1 MLLVLLEHYGVKR
14 WAQIAQKMAVKS
26 ELQVRERFCNIVDPT
41 LGKNLWTPEMEER
54 LLEVAPEHAYSW
66 KEIAKLPCFGN
77 KTDNCIWRKY
87 RNLLIKRS
95 REEIQQ

>member
-41 LGKNLWTPEMEER
+41 LGKNLWTP
-54 LLEVAPEHAYSW
+54 
-66 KEIAKLPCFGN
+66 
-77 KTDNCIWRKY
+77 
-87 RNLLIKRS
+87 
-95 REEIQQ
+95 